1 MKKPLIYFT
10 MIVGIIA
17 IIGAC
22 KNSEDDSSTTSATC
36 AGISVEEVTT
46 CTDTPSGS
54 ITGIDNST
62 MSGVYDPYLAISSQF
77 TGLDNQTGC
86 VTNAGLLSILGG
98 PTGTASVI
106 TNTAVTSSS
115 SMAARH
121 KYYSDTSC
129 STEIASISFGYTD
142 VTLADNVTGLS
153 TSVDGDTY
161 PSTATQV
168 TYKKS
173 CFIAK
178 GSTAAGVTYISNLF
192 GGALKMDVGT
202 EYKCQNS
209 GSTKY
214 NLMKVWDTSAT
225 SVGTDSIWYFDDS
238 STAYPT
244 DWTEDASTFLQLS
257 DL

>member
-1 MKKPLIYFT
+1 MKKVLIYFT
-10 MIVGIIA
+10 MIIGIIA

-22 KNSEDDSSTTSATC
+22 KKSEDDSSTSATC
-36 AGISVEEVTT
+36 AGMSVEEVTT

-62 MSGVYDPYLAISSQF
+62 MTGVYDPYLAISSQF

-86 VTNAGLLSILGG
+86 VTNSTLLAILGG

-115 SMAARH
+115 SLAARH
-121 KYYSDTSC
+121 KFYSDTSC

-142 VTLADNVTGLS
+142 VTLGNNVTGLS

-173 CFIAK
+173 CLIMK
-178 GSTAAGVTYISNLF
+178 GSTAAGVTYINNLF
-192 GGALKMDVGT
+192 QGGLSMDVGT

-214 NLMKVWDTSAT
+214 NLMKVLDTSAL

-244 DWTEDASTFLQLS
+244 DWTEDTSTWTQLP
-257 DL
+257 

>member
-1 MKKPLIYFT
+1 
-10 MIVGIIA
+10 MIIGIIA

-22 KNSEDDSSTTSATC
+22 KNSDDDSSTSATC
-36 AGISVEEVTT
+36 AGMSVEEVTT

-62 MSGVYDPYLAISSQF
+62 MTGVYDPYLAISSQH

-86 VTNAGLLSILGG
+86 VTNSSLLAILGG

-121 KYYSDTSC
+121 KFYSDTSC

-178 GSTAAGVTYISNLF
+178 GSTAAGVTYINSLFSNMLT
-192 GGALKMDVGT
+192 MDVGT

-209 GSTKY
+209 GSTRY
-214 NLMKVWDTSAT
+214 NLMKVLDTSAL
-225 SVGTDSIWYFDDS
+225 SVGTDSIWYFEDS

-244 DWTEDASTFLQLS
+244 DWTDDTSTWTKLP
-257 DL
+257 

>member
-1 MKKPLIYFT
+1 MVLLSIPVILPEGVSVQVVT
-10 MIVGIIA
+10 
-17 IIGAC
+17 
-22 KNSEDDSSTTSATC
+22 SSTDIPAHV
-36 AGISVEEVTT
+36 ADVEE
-46 CTDTPSGS
+46 
-54 ITGIDNST
+54 
-62 MSGVYDPYLAISSQF
+62 SSF
-77 TGLDNQTGC
+77 LSYLDNQTGC

-98 PTGTASVI
+98 PTGTASVN

-214 NLMKVWDTSAT
+214 NLMKVLDTSAL

-238 STAYPT
+238 SAAYPT
-244 DWTEDASTFLQLS
+244 DWTEDASTFLQLT

>member
-1 MKKPLIYFT
+1 

-22 KNSEDDSSTTSATC
+22 NKSDKKDDSSTSATC

-86 VTNAGLLSILGG
+86 ITNSDLLAILGG

>member
-1 MKKPLIYFT
+1 MKKALIYFT
-10 MIVGIIA
+10 MIVGITA
-17 IIGAC
+17 VIGAC
-22 KNSEDDSSTTSATC
+22 KKSGDDSSTTATC
-36 AGISVEEVTT
+36 AGMPIAEAPT
-46 CTDTPSGS
+46 CSDTASGS
-54 ITGIDNST
+54 ITGLDNSSL
-62 MSGVYDPYLAISSQF
+62 SGVYDPYHAFGISG
-77 TGLDNQTGC
+77 TAGVDNTTGC
-86 VTNAGLLSILGG
+86 ISNASLLSILGG

-178 GSTAAGVTYISNLF
+178 GSTAAGVTYINNLF
-192 GGALKMDVGT
+192 QGGLSMDVGT

-214 NLMKVWDTSAT
+214 NLMKVLDTSAL

>member
-1 MKKPLIYFT
+1 

-22 KNSEDDSSTTSATC
+22 NKSDEKDDSSTTSVTC

-86 VTNAGLLSILGG
+86 VTNSNLLAILGG

-121 KYYSDTSC
+121 KFYSDTSC

-142 VTLADNVTGLS
+142 VTLGNNVTGLS

-178 GSTAAGVTYISNLF
+178 GSTAAGVTYINSLFSNMLT
-192 GGALKMDVGT
+192 MDVGT

-214 NLMKVWDTSAT
+214 NLMKVLDTSAL

>member
-1 MKKPLIYFT
+1 

-22 KNSEDDSSTTSATC
+22 KKSEDDSSTTSAKC

-62 MSGVYDPYLAISSQF
+62 MSGVYDPYHVHGIS
-77 TGLDNQTGC
+77 GLYAGVDNTTGC
-86 VTNAGLLSILGG
+86 ISNSSLLAILGG

-178 GSTAAGVTYISNLF
+178 GSTAAGVTYINNLF
-192 GGALKMDVGT
+192 SNMLTMDVGT

-214 NLMKVWDTSAT
+214 NLMKVLDTSAL
-225 SVGTDSIWYFDDS
+225 SVGTDSIWYFEDS

-244 DWTEDASTFLQLS
+244 DWTDDASTWTKLP
-257 DL
+257 